1 MAIIKRREPASDLA
15 DGAEVNSKPWPSAF
29 QGWFIVAIFF
39 VAAIVSYTDRLIFS
53 LIVDP
58 VRTSLGIS
66 DFEVGLAQGTTF
78 ALIYALAGL
87 PSGRLADVANRRN
100 VLLAGTFIWSAGT
113 VACGLATGV
122 KSLMA
127 ARIFVAGGEALLAPT
142 AISMISDLFPPRRRG
157 RPMAVFLSGMN
168 VGSGLALVIGGGMLS
183 LAQAGAF
190 DFAGFSQFAPWR
202 TTLVLIGLLGLP
214 VLLLLMLIRE
224 PTRRTDRE
232 QQRRPFSFVLREM
245 LALWKRIV
253 PLFAAL
259 AGLATVD
266 FAVISWLPTLL
277 SRDFDVPTSTISNV
291 FGMVV
296 LATGFL
302 GTLVGG
308 WTADHLFIRGGNA
321 LRLRLAALLALTGAI
336 TIACL
341 VVASA
346 QIAVVLSGIW
356 LFVSAIA
363 TICGIATAQDVVPAD
378 AKGLCIS
385 FIAMGN
391 ISLGL
396 GVGAAL
402 PGGLSGT
409 MSSAVSSG
417 LSWAIAI
424 VAFPA
429 ALMATGLFL
438 AASRPT
444 RRARELAVETC

>member
-1 MAIIKRREPASDLA
+1 MADIRPEAQKA
-15 DGAEVNSKPWPSAF
+15 DETNGMDENTVPWPSAY

-39 VAAIVSYTDRLIFS
+39 VAAIVSYTDRMIFS

-58 VRTSLGIS
+58 VRRSLGIS

-100 VLLAGTFIWSAGT
+100 LLLMGTFVWSAGT
-113 VACGLATGV
+113 VACGLATGI

-190 DFAGFSQFAPWR
+190 NFAGFSQLAPWR

-224 PTRRTDRE
+224 PARRTDHE
-232 QQRRPFSFVLREM
+232 QQRRPFKLVLREL
-245 LALWKRIV
+245 LALWKRLL

-277 SRDFDVPTSTISNV
+277 SRDFVLPTSTISNV
-291 FGMVV
+291 FGTVV
-296 LATGFL
+296 LVTGFM

-308 WTADHLFIRGGNA
+308 WAADHFFIRGGNG

-336 TIACL
+336 TVGCL
-341 VVASA
+341 VAASA
-346 QIAVVLSGIW
+346 EIAIALSGIW
-356 LFVSAIA
+356 LFASAIA
-363 TICGIATAQDVVPAD
+363 TVCGISTAQDVVPAD

-385 FIAMGN
+385 CIAMGN
-391 ISLGL
+391 ISFGL

-402 PGGLSGT
+402 PGGLAGMT
-409 MSSAVSSG
+409 AG
-417 LSWAIAI
+417 LSWALAM
-424 VAFPA
+424 VAMPA
-429 ALMATGLFL
+429 ALIAGVLFL
-438 AASRPT
+438 AASRFPAEQA
-444 RRARELAVETC
+444 RAFVANVK